1 MNIKEI
7 CFYSIEKSSQAQ
19 RIKIGRNLFAFNILN
34 PKKFVNLSFNFAAQK
49 KAYKVHEMVVNFRV
63 SPHRFDWN
71 VSTHFSC
78 DGFGILT

>member
-19 RIKIGRNLFAFNILN
+19 RIKTGQNFFVFNILN

-49 KAYKVHEMVVNFRV
+49 KAYKVHEMVVLIDLIGMFPLISRV
-63 SPHRFDWN
+63 M
-71 VSTHFSC
+71 VSAF
-78 DGFGILT
+78 